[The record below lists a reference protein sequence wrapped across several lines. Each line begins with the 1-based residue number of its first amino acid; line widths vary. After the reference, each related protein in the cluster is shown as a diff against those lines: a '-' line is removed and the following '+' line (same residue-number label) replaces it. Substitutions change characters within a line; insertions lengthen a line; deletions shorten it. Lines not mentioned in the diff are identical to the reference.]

1 MWNKE
6 KDGHEFPT
14 AFKPMTSHAVTSDVS
29 KLCRGSMS
37 SLFTD
42 PLFSLWRFSSV
53 HMKKETAGDLL
64 TGWGK
69 KKVDV
74 SYSFTCS
81 TLILMFQA
89 CTLSHARS
97 SIFENNICIPT
108 GYSWRVRPY
117 IAESKNVALA
127 IRKWKLGIWEYRAH
141 FNDLLECPPNNS
153 LPVCNSQCPKQPL
166 LNQQHAGVTFF
177 LHVARI
183 SNVESVLFGIRKDV
197 EDNSLEKCLMGFACN
212 RDINLLSY
220 FDLICF
226 QLVREHFTVK
236 EIPEEH
242 HDPVYHSPDIHLLR
256 LTKKDVKL

>member
-1 MWNKE
+1 MLAHPFLK
-6 KDGHEFPT
+6 T
-14 AFKPMTSHAVTSDVS
+14 
-29 KLCRGSMS
+29 KL
-37 SLFTD
+37 T
-42 PLFSLWRFSSV
+42 
-53 HMKKETAGDLL
+53 ETKNYL
-64 TGWGK
+64 
-69 KKVDV
+69 
-74 SYSFTCS
+74 
-81 TLILMFQA
+81 Q
-89 CTLSHARS
+89 H
-97 SIFENNICIPT
+97 IPT

-242 HDPVYHSPDIHLLR
+242 QDPVYHSPDIHLLR